1 MVIRGAMLA
10 AVVLSVVTVLG
21 DEPGLFAGGELARHW
36 KTAGNWKLGSDGVV
50 TLEPR
55 PGEKGWTRYDMYLW
69 LDGEPAAD
77 FTAEFEYQFEKG
89 GNSGFYFHVGDK
101 SNPVATGVEVQL
113 YESGSK
119 PRDAKLSDHDAG
131 GVIPGV
137 APRINAAKPAGE
149 WNAMKV
155 DVAGEKLTVTLNGE
169 VVNEVALDK
178 GPLASRPKTGAIG
191 FQDHALPVKLR
202 GFTISRR

>member
-1 MVIRGAMLA
+1 MWIRGAVI
-10 AVVLSVVTVLG
+10 AVVLLSVAAGLG
-21 DEPGLFAGGELARHW
+21 DEPGVFSGGDLARHW
-36 KTAGNWKLGSDGVV
+36 KTAGNWQLGSDGVV
-50 TLEPR
+50 TLVPR

-69 LDGEPAAD
+69 LAGEDARD

-101 SNPVATGVEVQL
+101 ANPVATGVEVQL

-119 PRDAKLSDHDAG
+119 PRDAKLTDHDSG

-137 APRINAAKPAGE
+137 PPRINTAKPAGE

-178 GPLASRPKTGAIG
+178 GPLAGRPKTGAIG

-202 GFTISRR
+202 GFRISRK